1 MEGLVPLC
9 PLISL
14 QFEFSDGLKKTLDF
28 VDFPH
33 LFLIVV
39 GAMFFFPFLWGG
51 GVVFSFVFAVFYIL
65 SRSGT
70 FNNNL
75 LKISYI
81 VEKNK
86 LLTF

>member
-51 GVVFSFVFAVFYIL
+51 GGCFLFCFCSFLHPKQEWNFQQQPF
-65 SRSGT
+65 
-70 FNNNL
+70 
-75 LKISYI
+75 
-81 VEKNK
+81 KN
-86 LLTF
+86 